1 MTSDP
6 RPHIC
11 DVHKQLFVNKAN
23 LVRHCRSRGHIDMD
37 SFLYKC
43 YTCYNRRNR
52 QYSLNSDDEAY
63 LVEQH
68 ITLKLDLEESTRY
81 IHRLRV
87 TLPIL
92 GLLDLHD
99 EDSDKGLGVVL
110 KYLCRKLHMEEEEA
124 VKIMK
129 HINDLQVMPIN
140 YLEQTC
146 SVDQWFSITHN
157 SVSYSN
163 NSVS

>member
-1 MTSDP
+1 MTSQWWS
-6 RPHIC
+6 HGQYVAKTC
-11 DVHKQLFVNKAN
+11 FLLKSSWN
-23 LVRHCRSRGHIDMD
+23 LGTVKFSQ
-37 SFLYKC
+37 F
-43 YTCYNRRNR
+43 
-52 QYSLNSDDEAY
+52 QF
-63 LVEQH
+63 
-68 ITLKLDLEESTRY
+68 EESTRY